1 MLLSATLLTLLL
13 PLTLAASPSLITPD
27 FTNVTVFAPP
37 TNWTSKST
45 SYARTVVLRHDCSNT
60 ILTSFVDSPP
70 GEPYLPV
77 FQSNDQGETWT
88 ELSRIYFS
96 AKNYTGGRIMQ
107 PFLYELPETVGEFP
121 AGTILAS
128 GNGIPGD
135 FSSTNIELH
144 ASTDKGTT
152 WQFVSLVATGTAP
165 NTTNGATPIWE
176 PFILYHDG
184 ELGVFYSDQRDPLH
198 GQKLAHQQSR
208 DLVNWGPVINDVAM
222 SNYTL
227 RPGMTTI
234 AQIGEGEKAKFML
247 SYELGMA
254 PGPVDYAVG
263 YRISDSPFTFGSA
276 SDMQLVATDGTVPAA
291 GPYTIWTPVGGPQ
304 GTIAVSDSS
313 YAQVFTNTAG
323 GDPNK
328 WIKQGVAKDQG
339 ISYTRSLT
347 LLPDT
352 QGKKVLFSN
361 GGFYGLRQATVTA
374 GQWVVPGD
382 AVMDAECIPGN

>member
-1 MLLSATLLTLLL
+1 M
-13 PLTLAASPSLITPD
+13 
-27 FTNVTVFAPP
+27 
-37 TNWTSKST
+37 
-45 SYARTVVLRHDCSNT
+45 
-60 ILTSFVDSPP
+60 
-70 GEPYLPV
+70 
-77 FQSNDQGETWT
+77 
-88 ELSRIYFS
+88 
-96 AKNYTGGRIMQ
+96 
-107 PFLYELPETVGEFP
+107 
-121 AGTILAS
+121 
-128 GNGIPGD
+128 
-135 FSSTNIELH
+135 
-144 ASTDKGTT
+144 
-152 WQFVSLVATGTAP
+152 SLVATGTAP

-234 AQIGEGEKAKFML
+234 AQIGEGKKARFML

-254 PGPVDYAVG
+254 PGPIDYAVG
-263 YRISDSPFTFGSA
+263 YRISDSPFTFNSA
-276 SDMQLVATDGTVPAA
+276 PDMQLVATDGTVPAA

-304 GTIAVSDSS
+304 GTIVVSDST
-313 YAQVFTNTAG
+313 YAQIFTNTAG
-323 GDPNK
+323 GDPKK
-328 WIKQGVAKDQG
+328 WIKQGVANDQG

-352 QGKKVLFSN
+352 EGKEVLFLN
-361 GGFYGLRQATVTA
+361 GGYYGLRVANVTA

-382 AVMDAECIPGN
+382 PMKDAQCIPGH